1 MNPMKISPNPLTIIS
16 TNPHTIVKSGSATLN
31 TLVTRLI
38 FIYVITLF
46 SNLLDSCSKTVPAT

>member
-1 MNPMKISPNPLTIIS
+1 MNKMMVSTNPLTIVS